1 MEYNII
7 GLLAILFRNTDFY
20 PAVMRNRVGQTTLA
34 VLRKVILNWLHC
46 TQHSDANE
54 LVILL
59 KKTLYKYRWISR
71 KFSVANKILPQKF
84 EKMRWLIFLLFV
96 GVNLL
101 AFTEADPQFEN
112 PYYYQNYPVAYQNP
126 EYNPYLLE
134 TPTFGKE
141 NRIFWSLTTLFL
153 TTTTKTTTTTTTC
166 TVSTSSVCSGRRKR
180 FLYDALR
187 GEDDNIEPSP
197 VNKWVLASITGVI
210 EVLIDWSNVRFVTT
224 EHISIER
231 KAREAK
237 PQFNN
242 FWGVIGDY
250 PSYGIQPTFGSRYYP
265 IYNQQMPFARNQ
277 QIAPEQDSRL
287 FFGKITI
294 TTTSTSTTT
303 SSSTPSCSTTSSY
316 SQC

>member
-1 MEYNII
+1 M
-7 GLLAILFRNTDFY
+7 ILF
-20 PAVMRNRVGQTTLA
+20 
-34 VLRKVILNWLHC
+34 
-46 TQHSDANE
+46 
-54 LVILL
+54 

-187 GEDDNIEPSP
+187 GEDENIEPSP
-197 VNKWVLASITGVI
+197 VNK
-210 EVLIDWSNVRFVTT
+210 
-224 EHISIER
+224 
-231 KAREAK
+231 
-237 PQFNN
+237 
-242 FWGVIGDY
+242 
-250 PSYGIQPTFGSRYYP
+250 
-265 IYNQQMPFARNQ
+265 
-277 QIAPEQDSRL
+277 
-287 FFGKITI
+287 
-294 TTTSTSTTT
+294 
-303 SSSTPSCSTTSSY
+303 
-316 SQC
+316 

>member
-71 KFSVANKILPQKF
+71 KFSVANKILTQKF

-96 GVNLL
+96 CVNLL

-126 EYNPYLLE
+126 EYNPYLWRLQLLVRKIE
-134 TPTFGKE
+134 
-141 NRIFWSLTTLFL
+141 
-153 TTTTKTTTTTTTC
+153 
-166 TVSTSSVCSGRRKR
+166 SSG
-180 FLYDALR
+180 LLR
-187 GEDDNIEPSP
+187 PC
-197 VNKWVLASITGVI
+197 
-210 EVLIDWSNVRFVTT
+210 F
-224 EHISIER
+224 
-231 KAREAK
+231 
-237 PQFNN
+237 
-242 FWGVIGDY
+242 
-250 PSYGIQPTFGSRYYP
+250 
-265 IYNQQMPFARNQ
+265 
-277 QIAPEQDSRL
+277 
-287 FFGKITI
+287 
-294 TTTSTSTTT
+294 
-303 SSSTPSCSTTSSY
+303 
-316 SQC
+316 